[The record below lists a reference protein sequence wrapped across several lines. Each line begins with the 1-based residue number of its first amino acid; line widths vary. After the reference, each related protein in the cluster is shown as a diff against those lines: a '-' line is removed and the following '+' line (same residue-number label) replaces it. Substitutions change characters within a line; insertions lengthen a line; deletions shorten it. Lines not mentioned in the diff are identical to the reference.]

1 MTTHITDDDA
11 TWDIGEVTRLSGV
24 TSRTLRHYDAIGLL
38 PPAWTGPDGRRR
50 YRKADLLRL
59 QHILVL
65 RELGT
70 PLPTIRS
77 IVDTDDPDAA
87 LDLMREHQRA
97 LERERDRFATLAA
110 TVARTVA
117 AIEQGAALTSQEL
130 LDGFSHDKYA
140 PEARE
145 RWGEKVVDRAYTEW
159 RSLGP
164 DAQDDHLSE
173 HEDISARLAALAAAR
188 TDPASAASQALVAR
202 HFAWVS
208 RLWTPNQESYAGLGQ
223 MYVDDPRF
231 KKSYDRHGDG
241 TAEFLRDAMS
251 IYARG
256 LGKNSQDFG
265 NS

>member
-1 MTTHITDDDA
+1 MTTPPAAPTVTQGDYDVQADY
-11 TWDIGEVTRLSGV
+11 DIGAITRLSGV

-38 PPAWTGPDGRRR
+38 SPAWTGTDGRRH
-50 YRKADLLRL
+50 YGEAELLRL

-77 IVDTDDPDAA
+77 IVDTDDPSTT
-87 LDLMREHQRA
+87 LDLMREHLVA
-97 LERERDRFATLAA
+97 LETERDRFTRLAS
-110 TVARTVA
+110 TVRHTIASL
-117 AIEQGAALTSQEL
+117 EQGQAMTSEEI
-130 LDGFSHDKYA
+130 LDGFTHAKYV

-164 DAQDDHLSE
+164 DAQGDHLAE
-173 HEDISARLAALAAAR
+173 HEDISAAIAALAVAKV
-188 TDPASAASQALVAR
+188 DPASADAQALVAR

-208 RLWTPNQESYAGLGQ
+208 KLWTPNQESYAGLGQ

-231 KKSYDRHGDG
+231 KKSYDRHGEG
-241 TAEFLRDAMS
+241 TAEYLRDAM
-251 IYARG
+251 IFFART
-256 LGKNSQDFG
+256 L
-265 NS
+265 